1 MNDLMFEFLNDTT
14 DAPHEEKIIIFE
26 FDDDDRRMEAAS
38 PIMRGQS
45 PTIFGLASL
54 QMIVEE

>member
-14 DAPHEEKIIIFE
+14 DASPEEKIIIFE
-26 FDDDDRRMEAAS
+26 FDDNEWRAAS
-38 PIMRGQS
+38 HIMRGQS

>member
-26 FDDDDRRMEAAS
+26 FDDNEWR
-38 PIMRGQS
+38 
-45 PTIFGLASL
+45 LL
-54 QMIVEE
+54 LL

>member
-26 FDDDDRRMEAAS
+26 FDNEWR
-38 PIMRGQS
+38 
-45 PTIFGLASL
+45 LL
-54 QMIVEE
+54 LL